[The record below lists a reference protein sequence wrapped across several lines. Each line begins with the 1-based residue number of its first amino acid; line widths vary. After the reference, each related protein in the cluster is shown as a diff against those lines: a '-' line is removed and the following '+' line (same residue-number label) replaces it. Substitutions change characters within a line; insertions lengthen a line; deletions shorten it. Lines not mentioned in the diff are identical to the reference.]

1 MSGKV
6 NSTGARSGVVGTTV
20 GTPAGGK
27 VVQYVPGDVG
37 TGTEGTTSTSFIAS
51 PEITN
56 TITFTAGNYIYA
68 MGVTNIHRTG
78 GGVNI
83 GCSVQMSTNAN
94 DDSDDMFRNITVHF
108 NQTDNNE
115 NIGGRVSEPLFG
127 RIQPSGTAVTV
138 TMKFRVENGGTS
150 TIYRVNNKIDLW
162 EVQA

>member
-1 MSGKV
+1 MSGIL
-6 NSTGARSGVVGTTV
+6 NQTGAVSGILGTTV
-20 GTPAGGK
+20 GTPSGGK
-27 VVQYVPGDVG
+27 IIQYVPGDVG
-37 TGTEGTTSTSFIAS
+37 TGTEATTSASFIAS

-83 GCSVQMSTNAN
+83 GCSCQMSTNAL
-94 DDSDDMFRNITVHF
+94 DDSNDMFGNITVHF
-108 NQTDNNE
+108 QQTNNNE
-115 NIGGRVSEPLFG
+115 DIGGRTSEPLFG

-138 TMKFRVENGGTS
+138 TMKFRTENGGTS
-150 TIYRVNNKIDLW
+150 TIYRPNNKIDLW